1 MTDTS
6 ITQLLSRW
14 RTGDRDAETAL
25 IEAVYPILR
34 QIAHAQI
41 RRNSGFATLQATELA
56 NEAFEKIRGLQALEL
71 RDRDHFFAM
80 AATVIR
86 RVLIDY
92 IRERGAEKR
101 GGGLK
106 FVDMSELLD
115 EHATTLDDTVDWLAV
130 DQGLVDL
137 ERRDPEVARV
147 VELKLFSGLSADQIA
162 TVCNSSVAT
171 VGRQWRFART
181 WLARRLGGSRA

>member
-1 MTDTS
+1 MTSTS

-14 RTGDRDAETAL
+14 RQGDRGAESAL
-25 IEAVYPILR
+25 IETVYPILR
-34 QIAHAQI
+34 QIAQAQI
-41 RRNSGFATLQATELA
+41 RRNSGIATLQATELA
-56 NEAFEKIRGLQALEL
+56 NEAFEKIRDLQTLEL
-71 RDRDHFFAM
+71 RDREHFFAM

-101 GGGLK
+101 GGGLN
-106 FVDMSELLD
+106 FVELSEALD
-115 EHATTLDDTVDWLAV
+115 EHAATLDDTVDWLAI
-130 DQGLVDL
+130 DQGLVEL

-147 VELKLFSGLSADQIA
+147 VELKLFSGLSAEQIA
-162 TVCNSSVAT
+162 MVCNSSVAT

-181 WLARRLGGSRA
+181 WLARRLGQA